1 MVVDWENLTAVA
13 LVARSVAVKAV
24 MTAVQTVDLLC
35 ADGRGEIRK
44 RISEKMMCT

>member
-13 LVARSVAVKAV
+13 LVARSVAVKEA

-35 ADGRGEIRK
+35 PDRRCEIRK
-44 RISEKMMCT
+44 RISKKMMCT